1 MIGQQTRCPQYLP
14 KRKFFNSRGNTM
26 NHSIRRYRLA
36 PWLAGVVLAICA
48 GGAMAAPSVNVQHAR
63 IRLLPGDL
71 PLAGYC
77 DVKNTGSAKVTLTGA
92 SSPAFGGVMMHL
104 SMHKNGEA
112 SMKMVDKID
121 IAPGKTLRFA
131 PGGYHLM
138 LMNRKHSLKVGDV
151 VPITLHFS
159 EGMDLEKKFR
169 VGGANTQ

>member
-1 MIGQQTRCPQYLP
+1 M
-14 KRKFFNSRGNTM
+14 NDSVRG
-26 NHSIRRYRLA
+26 HRLA
-36 PWLAGVVLAICA
+36 PWLAAVILALCA
-48 GGAMAAPSVNVQHAR
+48 GAAMAAASVNVQHAR

-77 DVKNTGSAKVTLTGA
+77 DVNNTGSTAVTLTGA

-138 LMNRKHSLKVGDV
+138 LMNRKHSLKVGDA

-159 EGMDLEKKFR
+159 NGMNLEKKFR

>member
-1 MIGQQTRCPQYLP
+1 MRFTDS
-14 KRKFFNSRGNTM
+14 KNSR
-26 NHSIRRYRLA
+26 RR
-36 PWLAGVVLAICA
+36 WLAAMVLALCSTTVLA
-48 GGAMAAPSVNVQHAR
+48 GMTTVKVSNAR

-77 DVKNTGSAKVTLTGA
+77 DVHNTGSKTVTLTGA

-104 SMHKNGEA
+104 SMHENGEA
-112 SMKMVDKID
+112 TMKMVDKID
-121 IAPGKTLRFA
+121 IAAGKTLRFA

-138 LMNRKHSLKVGDV
+138 LMNRKHSMKVGDA

-159 EGMDLEKKFR
+159 NGLDLKREFR

>member
-1 MIGQQTRCPQYLP
+1 M
-14 KRKFFNSRGNTM
+14 K
-26 NHSIRRYRLA
+26 HSNRRYRLA
-36 PWLAGVVLAICA
+36 PWLAGVILALCA
-48 GGAMAAPSVNVQHAR
+48 GAVMAAASVNVKHAR

-77 DVKNTGSAKVTLTGA
+77 DVSNTGSAKVTLTGA

-112 SMKMVDKID
+112 SMKMVDTID

-138 LMNRKHSLKVGDV
+138 LMNRKHSLKVGDA

-159 EGMDLEKKFR
+159 NGINLKKKFR

>member
-1 MIGQQTRCPQYLP
+1 
-14 KRKFFNSRGNTM
+14 M
-26 NHSIRRYRLA
+26 NVSIRGRRLA
-36 PWLAGVVLAICA
+36 PWLAGVILALCA
-48 GGAMAAPSVNVQHAR
+48 GVAMAAMSVNVQHAR

-77 DVKNTGSAKVTLTGA
+77 DVNNAGSATVTLTGA

-138 LMNRKHSLKVGDV
+138 LMNRKHSLKEGDA

-159 EGMDLEKKFR
+159 NGMSLKKKFR